1 MAARILPAAEER
13 LIQIWDY
20 TLEQWNEAQA
30 DAYIHALVE
39 AAQKIPEQRRHWR
52 RVPHK
57 SLRGVWFVRFQH
69 HYVFFRELKDGVI
82 GVISILHEKMDIPA
96 RLKEDDGQNHEA

>member
-20 TLEQWNEAQA
+20 TLDQWSEAQTDA
-30 DAYIHALVE
+30 DVQALVE
-39 AAQKIPEQRRHWR
+39 SAHKLAEQRRDWR
-52 RVPHK
+52 KVPHK

-69 HYVFFRELKDGVI
+69 HYLFFRELKGGDI
-82 GVISILHEKMDIPA
+82 GVISILHGNMDIPA
-96 RLKEDDGQNHEA
+96 RLKEDDRQNQEV